1 MMDVIQEYF
10 TCDQC
15 DCKDFK
21 LIYNFSL
28 KFHNI
33 NFSDD
38 LIYDRTVDK
47 IYQCVN
53 CNKTY
58 STIQVEE
65 RLQAIKVKRKKA
77 GVD

>member
-38 LIYDRTVDK
+38 LIYDRTVDG
-47 IYQCVN
+47 
-53 CNKTY
+53 
-58 STIQVEE
+58 IQDYPRFVLHSLSPILPHPEPVY
-65 RLQAIKVKRKKA
+65 KMP
-77 GVD
+77 